1 MNKEKKK
8 SAIKGIKKEYIILAV
23 LCFIAVYF
31 LFSTIKSI
39 DGKNKVETTTQE
51 EYSDVLENKL
61 KNALSKV
68 KGAGD
73 VTVKISFKG
82 PVEKVYATDKTT
94 VETSSVKKTEEK
106 NIFVSGNLVLVN
118 EIYPEILGVIVV
130 SSGADNL
137 TVRQNVME
145 AVVTF
150 LNVDCSKVIILSGK
164 K

>member
-8 SAIKGIKKEYIILAV
+8 SVIKGIKKEYIILAV

-39 DGKNKVETTTQE
+39 NGKNKVETTTQE

-68 KGAGD
+68 KG
-73 VTVKISFKG
+73 ISFKG